1 MIKKRFFI
9 QLFLSIIFC
18 SSVFATGPSYIDSKI
33 RPISINE
40 MGEILCRTRFT
51 KNEMGAHKAMK
62 ITYGYCI
69 ITSDSII
76 QKTTQEIEPDGF
88 PDYDTYTEFVTY
100 WDSIFN
106 SEFDKENLS
115 EIGYL
120 IKKQFRFDSYNV
132 ASYKIDK
139 IQTIS
144 KFSENKRIDIIK
156 TKQWAL
162 NGAKNTEYFDSK
174 MIHVLYD
181 FGNVLILENVN
192 NEFEEIQIGADFDYY
207 NPWINKAGETENIG
221 FDLSEITGVLMII
234 N

>member
-9 QLFLSIIFC
+9 QLFLSMILS
-18 SSVFATGPSYIDSKI
+18 SSVFATGPSHIDSKI
-33 RPISINE
+33 RPISINDK
-40 MGEILCRTRFT
+40 GEILCRTRFT
-51 KNEMGAHKAMK
+51 KNEMGAHKAMR
-62 ITYGYCI
+62 IIYGYCI
-69 ITSDSII
+69 ITSDSVI

-88 PDYDTYTEFVTY
+88 PDYDTFTKFVTY

-106 SEFDKENLS
+106 SGFDTEKLS

-139 IQTIS
+139 TQTIS
-144 KFSENKRIDIIK
+144 DFSENKQIDLNK
-156 TKQWAL
+156 TQQWAL
-162 NGAKNTEYFDSK
+162 NGAKSTEYFDSK

-181 FGNVLILENVN
+181 FGKVMILQNVN
-192 NEFEEIQIGADFDYY
+192 NEFKETQIGADFDYY
-207 NPWINKAGETENIG
+207 NPWINEVGETENIG
-221 FDLSEITGVLMII
+221 FDMSEITGILMIK